1 MAGLVQDHIVMDMLK
16 PDGKTTRAQQKSLEE
31 LLDVPRAYIR

>member
-16 PDGKTTRAQQKSLEE
+16 PDGKPTRAQQKSLEE
-31 LLDVPRAYIR
+31 LLDVLRAYIL